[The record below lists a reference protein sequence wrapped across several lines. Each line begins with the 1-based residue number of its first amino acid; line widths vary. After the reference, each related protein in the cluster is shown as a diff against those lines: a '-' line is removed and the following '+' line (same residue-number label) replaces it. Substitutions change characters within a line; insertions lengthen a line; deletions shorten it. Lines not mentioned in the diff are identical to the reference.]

1 MKTIEARPPSVGVPR
16 RRGNV
21 LAAYYQLTKPRI
33 VLLLLITTVPSMIL
47 AARGFPSVWLILAT
61 LIGGTMSAGGANAI
75 NQFVDRDI
83 DGVMT
88 RTRRRPLPSH
98 AIRPRNA
105 LAFGIGLGL
114 AGFGWLLMTVNLPA
128 ALLSAGALA
137 FYVFVYT
144 MWLKRSSPQ
153 NIVIGGAAGAAP
165 ALVGW
170 AAVTGRVA
178 WPAVVLFLIIF
189 LWTPPHFW
197 ALSLRYRR
205 DYQAAGVPM
214 LPVVAGVE
222 ATTRSIL
229 LYSVVLVAGTL
240 VLWPVAHTGLLYP
253 VAAVILG
260 ALFLGR
266 AWHLRAARSVAA
278 AMGLFRYSI
287 AYLAMLFAAVA
298 LDTIVRHGL

>member
-1 MKTIEARPPSVGVPR
+1 MKPIDVRGTVPTRPGGRASVFV
-16 RRGNV
+16 
-21 LAAYYQLTKPRI
+21 AYYQLTKPRI

-47 AARGFPSVWLILAT
+47 AARGVPSLWLILAT
-61 LIGGTMSAGGANAI
+61 LVGGTMSAGGANAI
-75 NQFVDRDI
+75 NQYLDRDI
-83 DGVMT
+83 DELMA

-98 AIRPRNA
+98 TLPPGNA
-105 LAFGIGLGL
+105 LAFGVGLGA
-114 AGFGWLLMTVNLPA
+114 AGFVFLLLTVNLPA

-144 MWLKRSSPQ
+144 VWLKRSSPQ

-170 AAVTGRVA
+170 AAVTGRVG
-178 WPAVVLFLIIF
+178 WPAVVLFMIVF

-214 LPVVAGVE
+214 LPVVAGIE

-229 LYSVVLVAGTL
+229 LYSAILVVATL
-240 VLWPVAHTGLLYP
+240 VLWPVAPTGPIYP
-253 VAAVILG
+253 VSAVLLG
-260 ALFLGR
+260 VMFLAR
-266 AWHLRAARSVAA
+266 ARRLRARQSPKA
-278 AMGLFRYSI
+278 AMSLFRYSI
-287 AYLAMLFAAVA
+287 AYLGLLFGAVA
-298 LDTIVRHGL
+298 IDTIVRHGL

>member
-1 MKTIEARPPSVGVPR
+1 MKTIEARPPAVGDPQG
-16 RRGNV
+16 RGNL

-47 AARGFPSVWLILAT
+47 AARGLPSIWLILAT

-83 DGVMT
+83 DRVMT

-98 AIRPRNA
+98 AIPPRNA

-114 AGFGWLLMTVNLPA
+114 AGFVWLLLTVNLPA

-178 WPAVVLFLIIF
+178 WPAVMLFLIIF

-240 VLWPVAHTGLLYP
+240 ALWPVAHTRLLYP
-253 VAAVILG
+253 VAATILG
-260 ALFLGR
+260 GLFLAR

-287 AYLAMLFAAVA
+287 VYLALLFAAVA